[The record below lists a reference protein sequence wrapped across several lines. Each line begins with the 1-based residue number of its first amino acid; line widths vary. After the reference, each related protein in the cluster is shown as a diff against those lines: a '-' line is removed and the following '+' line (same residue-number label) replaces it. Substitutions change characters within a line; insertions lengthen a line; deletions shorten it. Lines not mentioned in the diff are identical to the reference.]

1 MGRPHKRL
9 SIEKIFIASLVL
21 TLAQLCTRLRCSRS
35 TLLRRLKEHGYY
47 CSYDHAGKYIT
58 IGEVTQFDSNGLWFC
73 KGARF
78 SEHGTLKNTVDHFVQ
93 RSKQGM
99 THEELATLLGVR
111 AHNTLL
117 GLVRE
122 GRIKRKKLGP
132 TFVYL
137 SRKRSIQEKQACQRK
152 SYIEKSQKP
161 RPTSRQ
167 KIATLLE
174 LIKDPRAERQDIV
187 RRCKRAGVAIS
198 RDVVDTIF
206 EAYDLDKKRAL

>member
-1 MGRPHKRL
+1 MGRPHKHL
-9 SIEKIFIASLVL
+9 SIEKIFLASLVL
-21 TLAQLCTRLRCSRS
+21 TLEQLCTRLRCSRS
-35 TLLRRLKEHGYY
+35 TILRRLKEYGYY

-58 IGEVTQFDSNGLWFC
+58 IRDVAQFDSNGLWVC

-78 SEHGTLKNTVDHFVQ
+78 SKHGTLKDTVDHYVQ
-93 RSKQGM
+93 GSKQGM
-99 THEELATLLGVR
+99 THEELGKLLGVR

-117 GLVRE
+117 DLVTE
-122 GRIKRKKLGP
+122 GRIQREKLGP

-137 SRKRSIQEKQACQRK
+137 SRKRSIQAKQARQRK
-152 SYIEKSQKP
+152 SYLVKSQKP

-174 LIKDPRAERQDIV
+174 LIKYPRAERQDIV
-187 RRCKRAGVAIS
+187 RRCKRAGVTIS